1 MVTSSA
7 SDRSET
13 DYDGPALA
21 IRAEALSKVYGR
33 TTALHELSL
42 EIPEGQFFGLLGP
55 NGSGKTTAIHLLTT
69 LIRPTSGQA
78 RVAGYD
84 ILRKGVAVRGE
95 IGLVFQEPALDPN
108 LSVEE
113 TLEFAGA
120 LRSLPKQ
127 LCRQRSDELLELFE
141 IGHKRAER
149 VAILSGGMKRAL
161 DLARSVLHRPRI
173 LFLDEP
179 TLGLDLPNRRKI
191 WDYIGRLR
199 RERGTTVLLSTHYLE
214 EAEDCDRVSF
224 LANGKMIGSGRP
236 CELVAGLGNQIVEL
250 EGENLDRAL
259 ALLSPRLGPCLRAG
273 ERALFRLPDEP
284 LDVEGFLGEAVD
296 GLRSVRKRR
305 STLSDVFLW
314 ATHPDLGEDILR

>member
-1 MVTSSA
+1 M
-7 SDRSET
+7 
-13 DYDGPALA
+13 
-21 IRAEALSKVYGR
+21 
-33 TTALHELSL
+33 ALHDLSL

-69 LIRPTSGQA
+69 LIQPTSGHA
-78 RVAGYD
+78 HVAGYD
-84 ILRKGVAVRGE
+84 VLRTGVAVRRE
-95 IGLVFQEPALDPN
+95 IGLVFQEPALDPT

-141 IGHKRAER
+141 IGHKRAAR
-149 VAILSGGMKRAL
+149 VATLSGGMKRAL
-161 DLARSVLHRPRI
+161 DLARSVLHRPRV

-191 WDYIGRLR
+191 WDYVGRLR

-214 EAEDCDRVSF
+214 EAEDCDQVSF
-224 LANGKMIGSGRP
+224 LTNGRIIGSGRP
-236 CELVAGLGNQIVEL
+236 DQLLAGLGSHVVEL
-250 EGENLDRAL
+250 EGERLERAL
-259 ALLSPRLGPCLRAG
+259 ASLSARLGPCLRVG

-284 LDVEGFLGEAVD
+284 LDVEGLLGTAMNGV
-296 GLRSVRKRR
+296 RSVRKRR

-314 ATHPDLGEDILR
+314 ATHPDLCQEILR